1 MVSSDCYS
9 LKRKIL
15 IIPELQV
22 EVNGA
27 FLTQN
32 HVFFNLAQIF
42 SLDLSEIVPD
52 DSIDCFGL

>member
-15 IIPELQV
+15 IPKLQV

-27 FLTQN
+27 FLAQN

-52 DSIDCFGL
+52 DSMDCFGL